1 MNQPQFTDLIGKMI
15 YGSSYDTERQKV
27 HIKTKLLKMKIIK
40 IFKAQWIVFSTENDT
55 TTNFQNQFANAAAE
69 FLRQFCILKK
79 IQNITVFD
87 GYTKDEDMG
96 QTWFFSS
103 LW

>member
-1 MNQPQFTDLIGKMI
+1 MNQPQFTDLIGKML

-40 IFKAQWIVFSTENDT
+40 ILKAGWIAFSTENDT
-55 TTNFQNQFANAAAE
+55 TTYFQNQFANAATE

-79 IQNITVFD
+79 KFKILAFLMATQKMKT
-87 GYTKDEDMG
+87 
-96 QTWFFSS
+96 
-103 LW
+103 